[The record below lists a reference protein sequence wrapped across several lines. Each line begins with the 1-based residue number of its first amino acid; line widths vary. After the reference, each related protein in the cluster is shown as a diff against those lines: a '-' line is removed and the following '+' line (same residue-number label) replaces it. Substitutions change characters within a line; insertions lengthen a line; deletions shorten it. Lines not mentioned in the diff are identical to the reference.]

1 MKLHYLAIIAV
12 TSIAA
17 NIGTVS
23 ASVSID
29 YLVGCSYDVYLYH

>member
-1 MKLHYLAIIAV
+1 MKLHYLAIVAV

-23 ASVSID
+23 AAVSIFA
-29 YLVGCSYDVYLYH
+29 GCSYDVHSI